1 MNEVTELIPAG
12 KGKLGVVLDGKTAFV
27 LYKTEIR
34 RLGIEKGTEL
44 SEDELKGIIS
54 EILYPR
60 AVNRLMYLLSSR
72 DMTRNELYEKLKN
85 GKYPVEVCDK
95 ALKKM
100 EEYGYVN
107 DASYAHRFVECYM
120 DRKSIGR
127 IRDELY
133 KKGISREL
141 ADEAIAACEDADGRR
156 DRERQLIKELLIKRP
171 YDPAVRD
178 DKEKQKHFAYLFRR
192 GFKSE
197 DIAAVMFDLT

>member
-1 MNEVTELIPAG
+1 
-12 KGKLGVVLDGKTAFV
+12 
-27 LYKTEIR
+27 
-34 RLGIEKGTEL
+34 
-44 SEDELKGIIS
+44 
-54 EILYPR
+54 
-60 AVNRLMYLLSSR
+60 
-72 DMTRNELYEKLKN
+72 
-85 GKYPVEVCDK
+85 
-95 ALKKM
+95 M

-127 IRDELY
+127 IRDELH

-141 ADEAIAACEDADGRR
+141 ADEAIADCEDADGRR
-156 DRERQLIKELLIKRP
+156 DRERQLIKELLVKRH

>member
-85 GKYPVEVCDK
+85 GNT
-95 ALKKM
+95 L
-100 EEYGYVN
+100 
-107 DASYAHRFVECYM
+107 S
-120 DRKSIGR
+120 KSV
-127 IRDELY
+127 IR
-133 KKGISREL
+133 
-141 ADEAIAACEDADGRR
+141 
-156 DRERQLIKELLIKRP
+156 
-171 YDPAVRD
+171 
-178 DKEKQKHFAYLFRR
+178 H
-192 GFKSE
+192 
-197 DIAAVMFDLT
+197 